1 MSLFD
6 EPEDEKKEP
15 EVQEDSNGKALL
27 AFLAILLPVYFLV
40 RSLAGPDMAY
50 TASLC
55 LFVNMVVVGICWDL
69 RMHTWFWGIMLVVVA
84 LHVPLVFM
92 VQWPHYWVPGIAL
105 LPIGLV
111 DVFIVVRVVRFTEKF
126 IVKSPPPDDEE

>member
-40 RSLAGPDMAY
+40 RHVAGPDVALTTFM
-50 TASLC
+50 C
-55 LFVNMVVVGICWDL
+55 LAMILVAIGICWDL
-69 RMHTWFWGIMLVVVA
+69 RMHFWFWGIMLLVMA
-84 LHVPLVFM
+84 LHVPVVLM
-92 VQWPHYWVPGIAL
+92 VQWPHVWIPGIAL

-111 DVFIVVRVVRFTEKF
+111 DVLIIVKVVRLVEKF
-126 IVKSPPPDDEE
+126 ILKSPPPDEEA